1 MVYGSLE
8 ISEEVVVA
16 KFSIIR
22 EETASDATNRTYQE
36 ILNVKH
42 LRFAPNF
49 FKTLANSPDVIP
61 SSSSR
66 TRASQKVARD

>member
-42 LRFAPNF
+42 LRFAPKF
-49 FKTLANSPDVIP
+49 FKTLARCYSVIIFTNTRVP
-61 SSSSR
+61 KSR
-66 TRASQKVARD
+66 KRLAP